1 MVSSPYTASRMLIEN
16 LAQVNA
22 ALQNAAKAKHV
33 IRIGR

>member
-1 MVSSPYTASRMLIEN
+1 MVSSPHTASRMLIEN

-22 ALQNAAKAKHV
+22 PLQNAAKSEQV